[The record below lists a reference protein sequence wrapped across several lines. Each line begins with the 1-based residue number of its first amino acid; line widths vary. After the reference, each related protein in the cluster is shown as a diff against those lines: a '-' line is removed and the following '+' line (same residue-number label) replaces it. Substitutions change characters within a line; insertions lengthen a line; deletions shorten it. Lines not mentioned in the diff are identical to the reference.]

1 MNLTRS
7 HRQTYNKKQMPHPHW
22 NSNRENTMSPADA
35 ILDQMEVH
43 AREIFFAGLAA
54 VEPKAAVT
62 ACCRLQKNILKV
74 ADQAYDLGTFDHI
87 YVIGAGKAAAPMAAA
102 VEILLGN
109 RLSGGLLSVK
119 YGHTHPLKK
128 IELTE
133 GGHPIPD
140 AGGLKNAQRI
150 LALAQRASKKDLV
163 VCLLSG
169 GGSAL
174 LPLPAPGI
182 TLADKQATM
191 HELLA
196 CGATIAEINTLRKH
210 LSAVKGG
217 LLARAVF
224 PATLLC
230 MVISDVV
237 GDDLST
243 IASGP
248 TVADPTTF
256 ADCLGIINT
265 YQLGNRLPA
274 SVMRH
279 IQNGAAGLETETPK
293 PGDPVFEKGFAHIC
307 ADNTAALAAA
317 ADSARHLGYR
327 TLILSSIMEG
337 ETRYVARMHGAMAKA
352 ILKTGNPVWPPACML
367 SGGETTVTIQGA
379 GKGGRN
385 QEFCLALTDTIAG
398 QEHIVVL
405 SGGTDGTDGPT
416 DAAGAVVSD
425 RTASRAAQAGLSP
438 ARYLA
443 DNDSFTFFEKMGSL
457 LVTGPTNT
465 NVMDLRVVLVSR
477 PETE

>member
-1 MNLTRS
+1 
-7 HRQTYNKKQMPHPHW
+7 
-22 NSNRENTMSPADA
+22 MSPADT
-35 ILDQMEVH
+35 IPDQMKAH
-43 AREIFFAGLAA
+43 AEEIFFAGLAA

-74 ADQAYDLGTFDHI
+74 ADQSYDTGAFDRI

-102 VEILLGN
+102 VENLLGD
-109 RLSGGLLSVK
+109 RLTGGILSVK
-119 YGHTHPLKK
+119 YGHTHLLKK
-128 IELTE
+128 TELTE

-140 AGGLKNAQRI
+140 AGGLKAAQRI
-150 LALAQRASKKDLV
+150 LALAQSASKKDMV
-163 VCLLSG
+163 ICLLSG

-182 TLADKQATM
+182 TLADKQAAM
-191 HELLA
+191 RELLA
-196 CGATIAEINTLRKH
+196 CGATITEINTLRKH
-210 LSAVKGG
+210 VSAIKGG
-217 LLARAVF
+217 QLARAVF

-230 MVISDVV
+230 LVISDVV

-256 ADCLGIINT
+256 TDCLRIIDT
-265 YQLGNRLPA
+265 YQLKNRLPA
-274 SVMRH
+274 SVIRH
-279 IQNGAAGLETETPK
+279 IQNGAAGLKTETPK
-293 PGDPVFEKGFAHIC
+293 PGDPLFEKVVTHIC

-317 ADSARHLGYR
+317 ADRARHLGYR
-327 TLILSSIMEG
+327 ALILSSMVEG
-337 ETRYVARMHGAMAKA
+337 ETREVARMHGAMAKE
-352 ILKTGNPVWPPACML
+352 ILKSGNPVCPPACLL
-367 SGGETTVTIQGA
+367 SGGETTVTIQGT

-385 QEFCLALTDTIAG
+385 QEFCLAVADTIAG
-398 QEHIVVL
+398 QKHIVVL

-416 DAAGAVVSD
+416 NAAGAVVSD
-425 RTASRAAQAGLSP
+425 RTASRASQAGLLP

-443 DNDSFTFFEKMGSL
+443 DNDSFTFFEKLESL
-457 LVTGPTNT
+457 LITGPTNT